1 MANWLVILDCSDM
14 TTDNAKEAFNSHQT
28 DHWRKIHPDLRRV
41 LYQMV
46 DCADDDGIQMLAK
59 YYGSAGLDVDE
70 KLSILAG
77 FAHTKYQSRNLM
89 LFVINQFALNNISTN
104 NCHFLM
110 SSRYFVCEMLE
121 YVKICNIVEDLNTFS
136 VYLKKMPDY
145 MFFELLSAVRETVE
159 ANPEFAK
166 IFKWTMEKKEE
177 LYKKICDSEFNKRLS
192 LILEKYQ

>member
-1 MANWLVILDCSDM
+1 
-14 TTDNAKEAFNSHQT
+14 
-28 DHWRKIHPDLRRV
+28 
-41 LYQMV
+41 
-46 DCADDDGIQMLAK
+46 MLAK